1 MAKLE
6 LANAVV
12 AITGASGELGRGL
25 AWALSAR
32 GARLALMDLDEDT
45 VTEQAQAL
53 GDPAHAR
60 GWSVDVRSMS
70 ALQNAMDAAAAHFGR
85 IDVVIANAGVA
96 TLEPLAAQTPKSFE
110 RVIDINVNGVFRT
123 FKAAHPHIAASRG
136 HLLAIASMA
145 SFFHSPMQ
153 GAYAASKAAVWALCD
168 SIRVELRHTG
178 VTVGSV
184 HPTFF
189 KTPLADRLTEN
200 AAGRTLYNGNRGLF
214 RKTTLGAVVGATIPA
229 IERRAETAVIPRH
242 HWVIAAWPMLM
253 RRLTDRI
260 LFRDSAVAK
269 AMSELEH

>member
-1 MAKLE
+1 MAKLD
-6 LANAVV
+6 LADAVV
-12 AITGASGELGRGL
+12 VITGSSGELGRGL
-25 AWALSAR
+25 AWALSER
-32 GARLALMDLDEDT
+32 GARLALMDLDEDA
-45 VTEQAQAL
+45 VTTQARAL
-53 GDPAHAR
+53 GNPERAR

-96 TLEPLAAQTPKSFE
+96 TLEPLATQTPRSFE

-123 FKAAHPHIAASRG
+123 FKAAHPHVTASRG

-178 VTVGSV
+178 VTVGSI

-189 KTPLADRLTEN
+189 KTPLADGLTEN

-214 RKTTLGAVVGATIPA
+214 RKTTLGAVVEATVPA
-229 IERRAETAVIPRH
+229 IERRAETAIIPRQH
-242 HWVIAAWPMLM
+242 RIIASWPMLM

-260 LFRDSAVAK
+260 LFRDSAIAK